1 MASEDKEQN
10 ISLNSLIGDLYLR
23 DGKFDVGFQK
33 VANKLK
39 LGNDLKL
46 IDFEAFI
53 IEVIICDAKK
63 LAKKHEKEYTWPAKR
78 QDIYLLV
85 FGLLEG
91 YYYKDTTSIPIKY
104 VSLSDRRKKYIL
116 ESDYAKL
123 AYNVDVP
130 KSDKEK
136 TLFVNKY
143 IGVLYTR
150 STRCKDDITDFLSKT
165 TDAEREGILL
175 AAKAKHIVDG
185 KIRLPKPVYTLD
197 NFPPSNAT
205 DIENSENKSTKPIST
220 SVKQPGT
227 DVQTVISEPDII
239 SRLEELIRDA
249 SHVPDFFHNDLP
261 SYTIDQIKAGVLGR
275 TIVLNSICD
284 NPNIYDCDNH
294 DEHHFV
300 MARKIGSRIWDTDT
314 IFVEEHK
321 IYEICIRIT
330 NDNPLG
336 LAAIAENVT
345 VFSEI
350 PEHYAKTV
358 PIRGCITSSNAK
370 PKHYESQVY
379 FNSRINFKL
388 ILIRDSIILKNSGAG
403 KENGI
408 KLSADLFNKN
418 GTVIGYKLPL
428 NGELPG
434 GDEYSSFI
442 IFSVKAIFD
451 LNIHFTVTTKVRLA
465 NDTDKTWKKSVDAK
479 VGDRVEFQ
487 INYTNTSKG
496 YQNNV
501 IIDDQLPANLR
512 YVPGSTR
519 IMNASFP
526 QGATINEDDVTKTGI
541 YIGNYGAGSNALI
554 RFYADVVDDNFTC
567 GRFTLR
573 NWGRATVGTSVVQD
587 SADVVVQLAYCPD
600 PEELATPVDPEKPTE
615 PSTPNQPST

>member
-33 VANKLK
+33 IVNKLK

-63 LAKKHEKEYTWPAKR
+63 LAKKHEKEYAWPAKR

-123 AYNVDVP
+123 AYNVDAP

-136 TLFVNKY
+136 TLFVNEY

-165 TDAEREGILL
+165 TDDERKSILL

-197 NFPPSNAT
+197 NFPPSNST
-205 DIENSENKSTKPIST
+205 DIKNTENKSTKPIST
-220 SVKQPGT
+220 SVKQPDT
-227 DVQTVISEPDII
+227 DVRNMVGEPDII

-379 FNSRINFKL
+379 FNSKISFKL

-418 GTVIGYKLPL
+418 GTVIGYKFPL

-434 GDEYSSFI
+434 GDEYSSCI
-442 IFSVKAIFD
+442 IFSVKAIFNF
-451 LNIHFTVTTKVRLA
+451 NIRYTVATKVRLVGDA
-465 NDTDKTWKKSVDAK
+465 DKTWKKEVDAK
-479 VGDRVEFQ
+479 EGDKVEFQ
-487 INYTNTSKG
+487 IEYKNTDTV
-496 YQNNV
+496 QHDRVV
-501 IIDDQLPANLR
+501 IGDILPDNLR
-512 YVPGSTR
+512 YVPGSTIIYSGLHPNGAVAEKDD
-519 IMNASFP
+519 IM
-526 QGATINEDDVTKTGI
+526 GTGLI
-541 YIGNYGAGSNALI
+541 IGNYKPGANAFVRI
-554 RFYADVVDDNFTC
+554 TAEVVDDNFSC
-567 GRFTLR
+567 GKFILH
-573 NWGRATVGTSVVQD
+573 NWGRASVGESIVQD
-587 SADVVVQLAYCPD
+587 SAAVNVQLAYCPD
-600 PEELATPVDPEKPTE
+600 PENDIEV
-615 PSTPNQPST
+615 